1 MDFLRK
7 NAIWIIALLIASLVL
22 LEGPRAILIGA
33 FVAAV
38 VGLFWL
44 LRGKARK
51 PAAARRLEAGPKVVP
66 LPLDRGA
73 DTVRPQALERV
84 SLKTIDD
91 PRLAA
96 VVLMIQLVRTNGL
109 LTQAERDTI
118 LALMADPLGV
128 DDRERVYE
136 QALQL
141 TDRGRV
147 FTPVAEELVPLF
159 RARLSLSERQQ
170 LVDMLGEV
178 ANAYGEA
185 SDLQREA
192 IVRLKRHLLAPD
204 AAAGR
209 SLN

>member
-7 NAIWIIALLIASLVL
+7 NAIWIIALLITSLVL

-33 FVAAV
+33 FVAAAI
-38 VGLFWL
+38 GLFWL
-44 LRGKARK
+44 LRGRARK
-51 PAAARRLEAGPKVVP
+51 PAAARRLEAVPKVVP
-66 LPLDRGA
+66 IPLDRGA
-73 DTVRPQALERV
+73 DAVRPQALERT
-84 SLKTIDD
+84 SLKPIDD

-96 VVLMIQLVRTNGL
+96 VILMIQLVRTNGL
-109 LTQAERDTI
+109 LTRAERDTI
-118 LALMADPLGV
+118 LNLMADPLGIG
-128 DDRERVYE
+128 DRERVYE

-159 RARLSLSERQQ
+159 RARLSLPERQQ
-170 LVDMLGEV
+170 LIDMLGEV

-192 IVRLKRHLLAPD
+192 IVRLKRRLLAPD
-204 AAAGR
+204 ATAGR
-209 SLN
+209 PFN